1 VRDPR
6 LVNRAISLSSNF
18 DRAIVWCEHSI
29 RLAQGCQRA
38 DLVGTHEAR
47 VSGDISRQDGCQS
60 SLDALARHEAPGWL
74 VSARVMKPQGPASR

>member
-1 VRDPR
+1 MRDPR

-18 DRAIVWCEHSI
+18 DRAIVWCKHSI

-47 VSGDISRQDGCQS
+47 VTGDISRQDGCQS
-60 SLDALARHEAPGWL
+60 SLLARHEAPGWL
-74 VSARVMKPQGPASR
+74 VSARVMKPQGPASRWR